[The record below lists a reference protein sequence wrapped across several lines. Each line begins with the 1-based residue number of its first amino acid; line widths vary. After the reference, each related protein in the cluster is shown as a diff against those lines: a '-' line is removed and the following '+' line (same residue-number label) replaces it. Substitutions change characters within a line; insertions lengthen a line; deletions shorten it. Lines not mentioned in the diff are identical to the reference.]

1 MKLYDLKCKRLK
13 GGEKVYGGFYF
24 GTGPSLAGLLSSLL
38 LLAIGILKIVLV
50 VGLIVGIFQIVKA
63 ILNNETGTLSIN
75 SITANKGVR
84 LALNSF
90 LGIIIISLVLSLV
103 FGFNSGLYVGGGFG
117 H

>member
-1 MKLYDLKCKRLK
+1 
-13 GGEKVYGGFYF
+13 
-24 GTGPSLAGLLSSLL
+24 
-38 LLAIGILKIVLV
+38 
-50 VGLIVGIFQIVKA
+50 
-63 ILNNETGTLSIN
+63 LSIN